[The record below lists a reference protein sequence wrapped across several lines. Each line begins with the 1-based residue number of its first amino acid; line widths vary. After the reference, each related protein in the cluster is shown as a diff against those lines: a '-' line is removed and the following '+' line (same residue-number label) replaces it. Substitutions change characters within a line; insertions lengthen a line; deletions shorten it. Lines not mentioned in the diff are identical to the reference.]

1 MDGIKLIVI
10 SKMLHQCMH
19 MTGGKNHGQIR
30 NNVKMT
36 VTMIVQDICRTVII
50 SMLMFVLMGMTHKH
64 SQT

>member
-19 MTGGKNHGQIR
+19 MTRSKNHGQIR

-36 VTMIVQDICRTVII
+36 VTVIVQDICRTVII
-50 SMLMFVLMGMTHKH
+50 SMLMFVLMSMTHKH